1 MLTWHLEGANPNDF
15 VDPLTI
21 PLVPPASQK
30 DLLARDIARHSQH
43 ELAFMV
49 HNACIVIVPLV
60 GSQLWFFEW
69 IAIKILTHFDALHMM
84 NRSGLVVK
92 L

>member
-1 MLTWHLEGANPNDF
+1 MLTWRLEGANPNDF

-21 PLVPPASQK
+21 PLVPPTSQK
-30 DLLARDIARHSQH
+30 DLLARDIATHSQD

-60 GSQLWFFEW
+60 GSHLWFLNEM
-69 IAIKILTHFDALHMM
+69 LQQPLD
-84 NRSGLVVK
+84 GLP
-92 L
+92 